1 MNFSLESFDDLYDVF
16 EELGKGHF
24 AVVRR
29 CISKKDGLEYAAKV
43 IRKKRVHRGVPI
55 EDIQREVE
63 TLSRLDHSNIIKLHE
78 VYDSGQTVVLLLELV
93 TGGELYHFVEE
104 QHEGHLTEE
113 QSVHIIK
120 QILEAVSHMHNL
132 YLAHLDLKPENVLLV
147 EKCEFPIIKV
157 IDFGLSQQLDTVSEI
172 KTVFGT
178 PEFVAPEII
187 NFDVLSLATDMWSI
201 GVITYILLSGASPFL
216 GETKQETFSNVSNGT
231 YTFDKEYF
239 ENVSSQAKDFINRL
253 LVKDPRKRD
262 TVRDCL
268 QHSWLKKKTSSEFI
282 SMEPEVVSDSNDNV
296 VLELTLLEAVERG
309 DIKAVEDALSKKDI
323 DLFQTNKNGETCLHV
338 ASRLGNLS
346 IVRILVSAG
355 ASLTTVDCNGEI
367 ALLHAARHGHIDSLQ
382 FLIMAGS
389 CLTTQNKEGENALH
403 VASAWGHHNCVSTL
417 VENGATTDT
426 VNNYGASPL
435 HVALSRRNSNIALYL
450 IHVAAA
456 DYELQDMAGD
466 TPLHVA
472 AREGLLSVVQAL
484 CSLNCAVDIPN
495 RQGLYPI
502 HLAARQG
509 HTEIVRSLCLAG
521 CNTEQKN
528 GDGIK
533 AEITAIKHGYND
545 ISFLLNKMK
554 NSSTRESFV
563 RQLIPLKEP
572 VPRINIQFFGH
583 SGVGKTTLVE
593 TLKAG
598 YFSSFFR
605 RHKGSA
611 CSFTNA
617 SLTSASNTSTTAI
630 TRSQPSS
637 PNRIHIEMD
646 LTSRQNSLNFDLYN
660 YHYTRG
666 VDVQQV
672 SLPVVGDVTI
682 WDFSGQ
688 DTYFP
693 LYHHL
698 VTTDGS
704 NAILVL
710 VFNLEDSPSVQLR
723 QCCFWLSFLQAR
735 IPPNEPIGPCGRT
748 ANTAHVMLVGTHADR
763 TRLGRNSHGE
773 YCSLQVQT
781 LVEQLQEKFSATFE
795 IHPTVVILDAQAAH
809 STGIKQL
816 KISLSSIRAK
826 LIQVVPQMTGFC
838 NAVLAW
844 LPTLRKSSST
854 FPVLSWEAFV
864 DMARTQVNPLASDIH
879 MRELL
884 SQLLHMGEVVY
895 IKTTLHPDLLVI
907 NPSWLCGQI
916 IGQLLSIDF
925 IAQARITGC
934 YTVDDFQAAFPE
946 ADALAMLQVLES
958 LHLCVQCENDGEIE
972 YEFPCYNLVETVEGL
987 WDEHDPRYSGDSCY
1001 GGVRLHTPPGTVHLL
1016 HSIFPCIQVE
1026 LRGCDPE
1033 NDLYQ
1038 WFKGSKLSSG
1048 LLEALITLHEDP
1060 GGADYIEIKVRGPPA
1075 SSTLCFFL
1083 IEELL
1088 SVIDQ
1093 VLLEM
1098 SPGLAIEKHVLS
1110 VADLQSHSEPLHS
1123 YSPCELMS
1131 ALLQPAR
1138 LDSELYNP
1146 FADCYETLRQLI
1158 AFNDHEIESV
1168 MVCSDQLSVACLSS
1182 VYRQALCA
1190 LLDPPDPLGKD
1201 WCMLALQLGLADC
1214 VPAIESSSNS
1224 PTAALL
1230 DYWATK
1236 KSSSLG
1242 ELIKKL
1248 QSLGREDAADIL
1260 LRGAPLYHVSQQL
1273 MDCPDTPSIG
1283 SRNISR

>member
-1 MNFSLESFDDLYDVF
+1 MNFSLDSFEDVYDVF

-29 CISKKDGLEYAAKV
+29 CVNKKDGSEYAAKV
-43 IRKKRVHRGVPI
+43 IRKKRVCRGVSM

-63 TLSRLDHSNIIKLHE
+63 TLSRLHHTNIVTLHE
-78 VYDSGQTVVLLLELV
+78 VYDTGQHVVLLLELV
-93 TGGELYHFVEE
+93 TGGELFHFVEE
-104 QHEGHLTEE
+104 QTEGHLTEK

-120 QILEAVSHMHNL
+120 QILDAVAHMHNL

-147 EKCEFPIIKV
+147 EKCEYPLIKV
-157 IDFGLSQQLDTVSEI
+157 IDFGLTQQLDTVSEI

-178 PEFVAPEII
+178 PEFVAPEVI

-216 GETKQETFSNVSNGT
+216 GETKQDTFSNVSSGT
-231 YTFDKEYF
+231 FSFDKEYF
-239 ENVSSQAKDFINRL
+239 ETVSSQAKDFISRL
-253 LVKDPRKRD
+253 LVKDPRRRD

-268 QHSWLKKKTSSEFI
+268 KHSWIKDNIASELI
-282 SMEPEVVSDSNDNV
+282 TMEPEAANDSSNNKQIPLSLV
-296 VLELTLLEAVERG
+296 EAVEKG
-309 DIKAVEDALSKKDI
+309 DNKSVEDALSRNDI
-323 DLFQTNKNGETCLHV
+323 DLFQVNKNGETSLHV
-338 ASRLGNLS
+338 AARLGNIS
-346 IVRILVSAG
+346 VVRILVSAG
-355 ASLTTVDCNGEI
+355 ASLTATDCNGETP
-367 ALLHAARHGHIDSLQ
+367 LLHAARHGHLDTLQ

-389 CLTTQNKEGENALH
+389 CLTTQNKEGEHALH

-426 VNNYGASPL
+426 VNNFGASPL
-435 HVALSRRNSNIALYL
+435 HIALSRRNSDIALYL

-456 DYELQDMAGD
+456 EYELQDMAGD
-466 TPLHVA
+466 TPLHIA
-472 AREGLLSVVQAL
+472 AREGLLSVAQAL
-484 CSLNCAVDIPN
+484 CTLNCTVDVAN

-509 HTEIVRSLCLAG
+509 HTEIVRCLCLAG

-533 AEITAIKHGYND
+533 AEITAIKHGHND

-554 NSSTRESFV
+554 ISSTRESYV
-563 RQLIPLKEP
+563 RQLMPLKEP
-572 VPRINIQFFGH
+572 VPRINIQLFGH
-583 SGVGKTTLVE
+583 SGVGKSTLVE

-605 RHKGSA
+605 RHKASA
-611 CSFTNA
+611 CSFTNGT
-617 SLTSASNTSTTAI
+617 TSASNITAAAAI

-637 PNRIHIEMD
+637 PNKIHIEMD

-666 VDVQQV
+666 IDVQQV
-672 SLPVVGDVTI
+672 SLPIVGDVTT

-704 NAILVL
+704 NAILIL
-710 VFNLEDSPSVQLR
+710 VFNLEDSPSIQLR

-735 IPPNEPIGPCGRT
+735 IPPNEPIGPCGKT
-748 ANTAHVMLVGTHADR
+748 ANTAYVMLVGTHADK

-773 YCSLQVQT
+773 YCSLQAQV
-781 LVEQLQEKFSATFE
+781 LVKQLREKFSATFE
-795 IHPTVVILDAQAAH
+795 IYPTVVLLDAQAAH

-816 KISLSSIRAK
+816 KTCLSSIKSK

-838 NAVLAW
+838 SAVLSW
-844 LPTLRKSSST
+844 LPTLRKTSST
-854 FPVLSWEAFV
+854 FPVLSWDAFV
-864 DMARTQVNPLASDIH
+864 DMTRTQVNPLASDGH

-895 IKTTLHPDLLVI
+895 IKSTLHPDLLVI

-934 YTVDDFQAAFPE
+934 YTVDDFQVAFPE
-946 ADALAMLQVLES
+946 ADALAMLQVLET

-987 WDEHDPRYSGDSCY
+987 WDENDPRYTGDSCY

-1038 WFKGSKLSSG
+1038 WFRGSKLSSG
-1048 LLEALITLHEDP
+1048 LLEALITLHEDQ
-1060 GGADYIEIKVRGPPA
+1060 GGTDYIEIKVRGPPM

-1098 SPGLAIEKHVLS
+1098 SPGLAVEKHVLS
-1110 VADLQSHSEPLHS
+1110 VADLRTHSEPPHCFPPS
-1123 YSPCELMS
+1123 ELMM
-1131 ALLQPAR
+1131 ALLQPTR
-1138 LDSELYNP
+1138 LETTVYNP
-1146 FADCYETLRQLI
+1146 LADCYENLKQLV
-1158 AFNDHEIESV
+1158 AFNDSEVESV
-1168 MVCSDQLSVACLSS
+1168 MVCADQLSVGCLSS
-1182 VYRQALCA
+1182 IYRQALCSM
-1190 LLDPPDPLGKD
+1190 LDPPDPLGKD

-1214 VPAIESSSNS
+1214 VPAIESSTNS
-1224 PTAALL
+1224 PTATLL
-1230 DYWATK
+1230 DFWATK
-1236 KSSSLG
+1236 QSSSLG
-1242 ELIKKL
+1242 ELIKTL
-1248 QSLGREDAADIL
+1248 QSLGRDDAANVV

-1273 MDCPDTPSIG
+1273 MECSDTPSIS